1 MVAGVLASLGAVE
14 GMTDDAIEG
23 FEQIIDRLERRV
35 GIRTVNRRRSRPG
48 LAHPAHAVS
57 NPAAASH
64 RNLSPTVLGWS
75 YTPSIGVTT
84 STGIVGYHNAA
95 KHEPS
100 ARPESVDDAARRSA
114 LPAPSR
120 WCMASAADTTRSK
133 LPSGAESWETARRR
147 SAAAWS
153 ADAAASISAL
163 SSIPTSSASGWR
175 LSTRRDDVCPMRSA
189 G

>member
-23 FEQIIDRLERRV
+23 FEQIIDRLEGRV

-95 KHEPS
+95 RHEPS
-100 ARPESVDDAARRSA
+100 ARPEPVDDAARRSA
-114 LPAPSR
+114 LPLLPLR
-120 WCMASAADTTRSK
+120 MTQRHPVGFDTLRQASKPKPRSGTGRSHSK
-133 LPSGAESWETARRR
+133 AER
-147 SAAAWS
+147 
-153 ADAAASISAL
+153 
-163 SSIPTSSASGWR
+163 
-175 LSTRRDDVCPMRSA
+175 VCKIGKGP
-189 G
+189 GDG